1 MLLPQWGGQQNAYYP
16 LALRIAGPSSSLAES
31 APKDSESGQSIS
43 ASALPS
49 SIVPP
54 KEVDQIG
61 AAEKEKEPTK
71 EVTPVPTKFPPAP
84 KDFSKEKGA
93 SQSQELVLVTLPF
106 RVKEDPK
113 GKGVAQSAV
122 PEVPAKAAAKTN
134 PPPSKTK

>member
-1 MLLPQWGGQQNAYYP
+1 MLLPQWGGQLNAYYP
-16 LALRIAGPSSSLAES
+16 LALRIAGPSSSPAES

-49 SIVPP
+49 STVPP

-61 AAEKEKEPTK
+61 AAEKEKELIK
-71 EVTPVPTKFPPAP
+71 EVAPVPTKFLLAP

-113 GKGVAQSAV
+113 CKGVA
-122 PEVPAKAAAKTN
+122 
-134 PPPSKTK
+134 